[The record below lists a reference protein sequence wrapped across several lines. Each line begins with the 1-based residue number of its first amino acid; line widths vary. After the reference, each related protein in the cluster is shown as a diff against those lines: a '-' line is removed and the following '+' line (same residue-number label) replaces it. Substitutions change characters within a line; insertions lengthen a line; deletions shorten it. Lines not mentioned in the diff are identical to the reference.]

1 MAVRYGVVALRQDPP
16 LYAADESK
24 GTAETVQTVNV
35 AAILILSGGNCGL
48 SACTTRYLTAMAAS
62 DLLLAVADVILWR
75 LKEYYFPG
83 TFLDL
88 TPGCSVRSV
97 LKRAA
102 LDLSVW
108 FTVDFTFDRFVAIGC
123 PKLRTSYCTEQTAMT
138 VLVITGVLFFLKN
151 IPYYFAI
158 VPRMTINGVP
168 WHCNPKPSIYT
179 ETAWLA
185 FVWLDRTLTPVLPF
199 ALIFLFNALTVR
211 HILVASQ
218 LRKGLRGQSNRSD
231 PEIAGRRKSI
241 VLLFAISGS
250 FVTLW
255 SLYVINFLYYNV
267 KGTNYNDSEYI
278 FRRVGYMFLNL
289 SSCTNSF
296 IYVVTQSKFRMRL
309 TLALKYPFIR
319 IIKILN
325 RFKSQK

>member
-1 MAVRYGVVALRQDPP
+1 MSPSRP
-16 LYAADESK
+16 ESDTVTIWSEAH
-24 GTAETVQTVNV
+24 GTVTQGVNV

-48 SACTTRYLTAMAAS
+48 SACTTRYLTAMAVS
-62 DLLLAVADVILWR
+62 DLLLVVTDVLLWR

-97 LKRAA
+97 LRRAA

-108 FTVDFTFDRFVAIGC
+108 FTVAFTFDRFIAIGC
-123 PKLRTSYCTEQTAMT
+123 PKLRTSYCTEKTAVT
-138 VLVITGVLFFLKN
+138 VLVITGVLFCLKN

-158 VPRMTINGVP
+158 IPIITINGVP
-168 WHCNPKPSIYT
+168 WYCIPKPSIYT
-179 ETAWLA
+179 AAAWRA

-199 ALIFLFNALTVR
+199 ALIFLFNALTVK

-241 VLLFAISGS
+241 VLLFAICGS
-250 FVTLW
+250 FVVLW

-267 KGTNYNDSEYI
+267 RGTNYNDSEYI
-278 FRRVGYMFLNL
+278 FRRVGYIFLNL

-309 TLALKYPFIR
+309 KLALKYPFIL

-325 RFKSQK
+325 RLKSQK